1 VKEKTFRQDF
11 YYRLAVFPLE
21 LPSLRER
28 RDDIVPLAEHFL
40 IGLSEQSA
48 VPVKKISSSAA
59 AVLRQHTWP
68 GNVRELQHAVER
80 AFILAGN
87 EIQLRSSHFSMLE
100 TAQLP

>member
-1 VKEKTFRQDF
+1 
-11 YYRLAVFPLE
+11 VFPLE
-21 LPSLRER
+21 LPPLRER

-40 IGLSEQSA
+40 IGFSEQSPA
-48 VPVKKISSSAA
+48 PAKKLSSSAA
-59 AVLRQHTWP
+59 AILRQHRWP

-87 EIQLRSSHFSMLE
+87 ETQLRSAHFSMLE